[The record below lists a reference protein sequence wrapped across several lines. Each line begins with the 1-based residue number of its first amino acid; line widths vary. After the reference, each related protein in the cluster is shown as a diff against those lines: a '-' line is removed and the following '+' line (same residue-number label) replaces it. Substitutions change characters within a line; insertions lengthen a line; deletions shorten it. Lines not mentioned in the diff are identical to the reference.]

1 MGAVEFVVRR
11 HDHPRLRALQ
21 DGFKLTE
28 IDLAQGALVD
38 DAVREEAGVFLRVA
52 GKVLDARPHALGLDA
67 LHHRRTEVGGENG
80 IFRIIFKI
88 AAA

>member
-11 HDHPRLRALQ
+11 HDHPRLRAAE
-21 DGFKLTE
+21 DGFELAE

-52 GKVLDARPHALGLDA
+52 GKVLDARPHPLGLDA
-67 LHHRRTEVGGENG
+67 LHHRRAEVCREQR
-80 IFRIIFKI
+80 IFRIILEV